1 MHVSHL
7 SNNMMTE
14 LYRPSVCVSVG
25 LSVSQSVCLS
35 VSLSVSLS
43 VCLSVAPE
51 SSNLSIKSCYA

>member
-35 VSLSVSLS
+35 VSLSV
-43 VCLSVAPE
+43 CLSVAPE